1 MECKRGLQ
9 ILIMNL
15 CPLIKGTVNTY
26 CVFIVRQMLLFE
38 RYLHQHAQSLQKP
51 FKQDIITVFIIE
63 MKKSVA
69 IKLSNLPQIASL
81 LSGTAKFKHRE
92 LGPYSPCSYF
102 HSMKGR
108 KGKRVKECYSVT
120 KATFKTF
127 PPVSLYPH
135 H

>member
-1 MECKRGLQ
+1 
-9 ILIMNL
+9 
-15 CPLIKGTVNTY
+15 
-26 CVFIVRQMLLFE
+26 
-38 RYLHQHAQSLQKP
+38 
-51 FKQDIITVFIIE
+51 

-120 KATFKTF
+120 KATFKTS
-127 PPVSLYPH
+127 SLVAM
-135 H
+135 